1 MRVQD
6 RGCQYRGRENVAQL
20 AEDYAKARAGGATE
34 RDAADSTGVARS
46 TQRYW
51 EARVAG
57 IDASDVEKAFFE
69 SPAGVAFLHRLVVAL
84 HLVIVFC
91 VGGGIRQVI
100 RILHLTHVS
109 RFVGASIGTHPGI
122 ERDVENELG
131 AYGKTERARL
141 GQRMAPKAITV
152 CGDENF
158 HEGICLVAIEPVSNF
173 LLAETYVENRTAET
187 WSATVVEAIKGLPV
201 TVEQVTSD
209 EGKALLSLART
220 LNARHA
226 TDLFHVQYET
236 SGAMSL
242 PLAHRVNVASDTVD
256 EADAQVTR
264 AKEQRAAWEK
274 SHGPGR
280 PPNFDLRECAVD
292 EGLVEAKLALE
303 EATQWQADARG
314 ARRGLATDYHPVDL
328 ATGEPRTAEQIAAKM
343 QERFDALKRIATEAG
358 LSERSMAGLAK
369 AERLLPTLKASLAF
383 FHERVDRRVAALT
396 LPPEQAGIVTTHL
409 VPAAYLERAANR
421 AQLAAD
427 KEALRDTAHERRRA
441 GLHALLAAGVD
452 EPQRDQL
459 STVAAECAD
468 LFQRTSSCVEGRNG
482 QHALHHHHLHQVST
496 TRLEALTVIHNY
508 VIRRPD
514 GTTAAERFFGH
525 KPNDLLDHLLKTVRV
540 PPRPRRA
547 AQRPSPA
554 VLHSTPGARTPGN
567 SWAGECWTKS

>member
-1 MRVQD
+1 MREQD
-6 RGCQYRGRENVAQL
+6 TGCHYRGRENVAKL
-20 AEDYAKARAGGATE
+20 AEAYAKARADGASQ
-34 RDAADSTGVARS
+34 RDAADSTGVPRS

-51 EARVAG
+51 EARSAG
-57 IDASDVEKAFFE
+57 LDASDVEKAFFE
-69 SPAGVAFLHRLVVAL
+69 SPAGVAFLHRLVVVL
-84 HLVIVFC
+84 HVVIVFN

-100 RILHLTHVS
+100 KVLDLTRLS
-109 RFVGASIGTHPGI
+109 RFVAASIGTHHGI
-122 ERDVENELG
+122 EREVEKEIG

-141 GQRMAPKAITV
+141 GQRMTPKAITV

-158 HEGICLVAIEPVSNF
+158 HEGVCLVAIEPVSNF
-173 LLAETYVENRTAET
+173 LLAETYVEHRDAKT
-187 WSATVVEAIKGLPV
+187 WSATMGEALKGLPV
-201 TVEQVTSD
+201 TVDQATTD
-209 EGKALLSLART
+209 EGKALLSLARA

-242 PLAHRVNVASDTVD
+242 TLAHRVDAASDAVD

-280 PPNFDLRECAVD
+280 PPNFDLRACAAD
-292 EGLVEAKLALE
+292 EGLVEAKLALD

-328 ATGEPRTAEQIAAKM
+328 ATGEPRTAEQGAAKL

-358 LSERSMAGLAK
+358 LSERSIAGLAK

-383 FHERVDRRVAALT
+383 FHERVDRRVAALA
-396 LPPEQAGIVTTHL
+396 LAPEQASVVTTQL

-427 KEALRDTAHERRRA
+427 KAALRNTAHERRRA
-441 GLHALLAAGVD
+441 GLHALVAAGVD
-452 EPQRDQL
+452 EPQRDRL
-459 STVAAECAD
+459 FAVASECAD

-482 QHALHHHHLHQVST
+482 QHALHHHHLHEVSA

-508 VIRRPD
+508 FILRPD

-525 KPNDLLDHLLKTVRV
+525 KPNDLVEHLLKTVRV
-540 PPRPRRA
+540 PPRPRHA
-547 AQRPSPA
+547 AQRPPPV
-554 VLHSTPGARTPGN
+554 VLH
-567 SWAGECWTKS
+567 